1 MKKLAVAV
9 LALIVITLLPAT
21 VQASD
26 HADPMSLKE
35 PLSNITDLFF
45 FPKGDQMI
53 LIFDVRRALTAPKP
67 YQLEPFTYVV
77 HMDLHSKVTYDD
89 PDFKARYGGTVV
101 NPSGISDDVTITFR
115 LNEDTTVK
123 EKTIVGLKNPENI
136 KVWSGVRDDPFIF
149 PRFFKKNTIAMVLSI
164 PMSSFPAG
172 QQDWILWGTSH
183 KGSEMLD
190 HVGRSNRSQL
200 GRFDFLNTLKVQ
212 DQVPAI
218 LEQMKKRD
226 KLYKF
231 FNQYKETAP
240 IAGLIQYVWQIRKY
254 DIAPDVMIYTTR
266 FPPGFPNGRFLPDD
280 VVGQTCQY
288 GDCILQELAYVEG
301 KFPRQTV
308 NDKPFLDTFP
318 YLAEPW
324 PDSPEKPPAKSIWPL
339 LIMWLVIILILIVI
353 ENVIVVK
360 IFCRRRQLRNT

>member
-9 LALIVITLLPAT
+9 LALVATLTMLPVA

-26 HADPMSLKE
+26 HADPMTLKE
-35 PLSNITDLFF
+35 PLSNITGLFF

-53 LIFDVRRALTAPKP
+53 LILNVRRALTAPKP
-67 YQLEPFTYVV
+67 YQLQPFSYVV

-115 LNEDTTVK
+115 LNDDTTVK

-149 PRFFKKNTIAMVLSI
+149 PRFFKKNVISMVLSI
-164 PMSSFPAG
+164 PVADFPAG
-172 QQDWILWGTSH
+172 QQDWIIWGTTH
-183 KGSEMLD
+183 KGDEMLD

-231 FNQYKETAP
+231 FNQYKETTP

-254 DIAPDVMIYTTR
+254 DIAPDVMIYTNR
-266 FPPGFPNGRFLPDD
+266 FPPGFPNGRQLPDD
-280 VVGQTCQY
+280 IVGYTCQY

-301 KFPRQTV
+301 NFPRQTV

-324 PDSPEKPPAKSIWPL
+324 PDSPEKPPLKSIWPL
-339 LIMWLVIILILIVI
+339 VIMWLVIILVLIVI
-353 ENVIVVK
+353 ENWIVVK
-360 IFCRRRQLRNT
+360 IFCRRRHP